1 MAAPA
6 KSTPKDALTVSAILE
21 DMGVAEFDPRLVNA
35 MLEFTY
41 KLTVDTLDA
50 AAVYSTHAGKRNI
63 DVDDIKIAVQTELDH
78 TLTNPPPRDLLL
90 DVAKHKNSIPLPL
103 IKPIGA
109 PILPP
114 DRYCLMSSNFMLS
127 KRSAK
132 RPTFQQTIKP
142 AKVNGPTGVTTL
154 VSGNKMSN
162 MFSSSV
168 IRCKPPTVNM
178 PVTTMSSMSGA
189 AQSSADSLMR
199 KRPREDDDFDS

>member
-21 DMGVAEFDPRLVNA
+21 DMGVADFDPRLVNA

-132 RPTFQQTIKP
+132 RPTFQQTAKP
-142 AKVNGPTGVTTL
+142 GRVNGPTGGTM
-154 VSGNKMSN
+154 VSGNKVSN

-178 PVTTMSSMSGA
+178 PITTVSSMSGA
-189 AQSSADSLMR
+189 AQSLTDGMTR